1 MHLESSQQKGKE
13 HSHSFAKEKGAGALV
28 PCGRAALAVTG
39 AGGGALWV
47 GPALQGPA
55 LVLTGVVQSQEHY
68 VALLSHLLPI
78 RLCWGGDCRAGIFG
92 SR

>member
-1 MHLESSQQKGKE
+1 MATVLPRRADGQLL
-13 HSHSFAKEKGAGALV
+13 KGAGDLV
-28 PCGRAALAVTG
+28 HCGRAALAMTE

-55 LVLTGVVQSQEHY
+55 LVLIGVVQSQEQY

-78 RLCWGGDCRAGIFG
+78 RLR
-92 SR
+92 